1 LDYDGYT
8 LNIINIYMPNTR
20 LEKAKIIENL
30 KAHLE
35 NKQKDSTLIT
45 RDFNL
50 VTDEQD
56 RSPLYSDDPKLVDS

>member
-1 LDYDGYT
+1 
-8 LNIINIYMPNTR
+8 MPNTR